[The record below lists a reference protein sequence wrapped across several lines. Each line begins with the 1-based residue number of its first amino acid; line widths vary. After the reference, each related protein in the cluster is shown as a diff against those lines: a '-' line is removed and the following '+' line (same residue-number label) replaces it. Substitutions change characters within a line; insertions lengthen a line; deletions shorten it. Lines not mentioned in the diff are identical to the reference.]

1 MLYLYFYFCPLQGHL
16 HELGITILGDR
27 IYLMEL
33 IGLLKKKKKEVE
45 LSAAKW
51 SGMTP
56 APGIAYKEDCGE
68 CCLAY
73 FLPCCL
79 AKTYWRV
86 TGQGVFYKRE
96 PPCGL
101 WTEGEK
107 LLIFFIVTI
116 VRKTLGLFQI
126 KRSSFC
132 LKLLIKCF
140 LVFCNLEF

>member
-1 MLYLYFYFCPLQGHL
+1 
-16 HELGITILGDR
+16 
-27 IYLMEL
+27 
-33 IGLLKKKKKEVE
+33 LLKKKKREAE

-68 CCLAY
+68 CCVAY
-73 FLPCCL
+73 FCPCCL

-101 WTEGEK
+101 WMEGKFLELSYFCINK
-107 LLIFFIVTI
+107 FFFIHTAL
-116 VRKTLGLFQI
+116 TLLPLISTLLPI
-126 KRSSFC
+126 KHNP
-132 LKLLIKCF
+132 LPA
-140 LVFCNLEF
+140 

>member
-1 MLYLYFYFCPLQGHL
+1 
-16 HELGITILGDR
+16 
-27 IYLMEL
+27 
-33 IGLLKKKKKEVE
+33 LLKKKKREAE

-51 SGMTP
+51 SGVTP

-73 FLPCCL
+73 LCPCCL

-101 WTEGEK
+101 WMEGK
-107 LLIFFIVTI
+107 FCCCLFFSIYKYPYPSI
-116 VRKTLGLFQI
+116 SFQY
-126 KRSSFC
+126 KQHWPYNAFDYEELYDVKSCVNST
-132 LKLLIKCF
+132 
-140 LVFCNLEF
+140 